1 MNGNLIKLCIEK
13 KTQIFRY
20 KCSTI
25 VDNRTAN
32 CLILIKEKMQIKN
45 CITLKS
51 LSSEQYHDKEV
62 KLTPSF
68 FNFYCIDLFSNNQ
81 NTKNTFI
88 PSN

>member
-13 KTQIFRY
+13 KTQIFIY

-45 CITLKS
+45 CIILKC
-51 LSSEQYHDKEV
+51 LSSEQYHDKD
-62 KLTPSF
+62 
-68 FNFYCIDLFSNNQ
+68 YGSN
-81 NTKNTFI
+81 
-88 PSN
+88 

>member
-13 KTQIFRY
+13 KLKFLY
-20 KCSTI
+20 NKCSTI

-45 CITLKS
+45 CITLKC

-68 FNFYCIDLFSNNQ
+68 FNFYCIDLLSNNQ
-81 NTKNTFI
+81 NTKNNFI